1 MNPAREPTPERT
13 CECDSP
19 LPVERAER
27 KGASRLYCARCGL
40 PMPLRMG
47 SA

>member
-1 MNPAREPTPERT
+1 MIPSPQSLPERT
-13 CECDSP
+13 CECASR
-19 LPVERAER
+19 LPEERAER